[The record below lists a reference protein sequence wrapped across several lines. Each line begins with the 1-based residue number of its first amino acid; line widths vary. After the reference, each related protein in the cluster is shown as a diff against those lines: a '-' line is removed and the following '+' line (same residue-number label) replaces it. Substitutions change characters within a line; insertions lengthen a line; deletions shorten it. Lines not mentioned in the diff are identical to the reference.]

1 PDSQTAQLRPPPSPP
16 TLLPLLRPPHGEGRA
31 MQAAAARA
39 RRLLASPAA
48 SGIQGILSASHRG
61 CAAAA
66 ELVLLPHLENGF
78 PASRSSPDHTR
89 SFSSHLPR

>member
-1 PDSQTAQLRPPPSPP
+1 
-16 TLLPLLRPPHGEGRA
+16 
-31 MQAAAARA
+31 MQAATARA

-89 SFSSHLPR
+89 SFSSHLPREFSDLETSIYLW